1 MPAPGRTNGRQLP
14 AQADLGHCRKVTF
27 GPRAERRRVPAS
39 KKDPR
44 ERGSGGSCCLPGRR
58 ATRAAAHRWTAR
70 RPGRGAASAP
80 QRAQEGSGMS
90 TNQQTSR
97 DQRAS
102 RSWARGGQ
110 WQLAG
115 PWWAPLLTG
124 MAWLIISV
132 IVLRVNTT
140 SVATIGVLMGVII
153 LAAMA
158 NEFLIA
164 AVRQRWQWAHV
175 LLGIL
180 FLGGAIWAFVH
191 PFGAFWSL
199 ASVIGLLLILE
210 GGFVL
215 ITSIDSRVI
224 NSAWWL
230 GMFAGILMLF
240 VGFWA
245 SQQALPARAVLLII
259 WVGLLALFRGITE
272 IVLAFE
278 LKSAEPRLTPGRG
291 TA

>member
-1 MPAPGRTNGRQLP
+1 
-14 AQADLGHCRKVTF
+14 
-27 GPRAERRRVPAS
+27 
-39 KKDPR
+39 
-44 ERGSGGSCCLPGRR
+44 
-58 ATRAAAHRWTAR
+58 
-70 RPGRGAASAP
+70 
-80 QRAQEGSGMS
+80 MS
-90 TNQQTSR
+90 INQQDRR
-97 DQRAS
+97 DQRVSGPGA
-102 RSWARGGQ
+102 WADRWRVG
-110 WQLAG
+110 G
-115 PWWAPLLTG
+115 PWWVPLLTG
-124 MAWLIISV
+124 IAWLIISV

-140 SVATIGVLMGVII
+140 SVATIGVLMGVVF

-164 AVRQRWQWAHV
+164 AVRRRWGWAHA

-210 GGFVL
+210 GTFVL
-215 ITSIDSRVI
+215 ITSIESRVI

-230 GMFAGILMLF
+230 GMLAGILEVF

-245 SQQALPARAVLLII
+245 SQQGLPARAVLLII
-259 WVGLLALFRGITE
+259 WVGLLALFRGFTE

-278 LKSAEPRLTPGRG
+278 LKGAQPRLAADRG

>member
-1 MPAPGRTNGRQLP
+1 
-14 AQADLGHCRKVTF
+14 
-27 GPRAERRRVPAS
+27 
-39 KKDPR
+39 
-44 ERGSGGSCCLPGRR
+44 
-58 ATRAAAHRWTAR
+58 
-70 RPGRGAASAP
+70 
-80 QRAQEGSGMS
+80 MS
-90 TNQQTSR
+90 TNQETSR

-124 MAWLIISV
+124 IAWLIISV
-132 IVLRVNTT
+132 IVLRFRMT
-140 SVATIGVLMGVII
+140 SVATIGVLMGVVF
-153 LAAMA
+153 LAATA
-158 NEFLIA
+158 NEYLIA
-164 AVRQRWQWAHV
+164 AVRPRWGWAHI

-191 PFGAFWSL
+191 PFGAFWAL
-199 ASVIGLLLILE
+199 ASVIGLLLILQ
-210 GGFVL
+210 GSFDI
-215 ITSIDSRVI
+215 ITSIESRVI

-230 GMFAGILMLF
+230 GLVAGILEVF

-259 WVGLLALFRGITE
+259 WVGLLAMFRGFTQ

-278 LKSAEPRLTPGRG
+278 LKAVQDH
-291 TA
+291 

>member
-1 MPAPGRTNGRQLP
+1 M
-14 AQADLGHCRKVTF
+14 
-27 GPRAERRRVPAS
+27 
-39 KKDPR
+39 
-44 ERGSGGSCCLPGRR
+44 SC
-58 ATRAAAHRWTAR
+58 
-70 RPGRGAASAP
+70 S
-80 QRAQEGSGMS
+80 
-90 TNQQTSR
+90 
-97 DQRAS
+97 
-102 RSWARGGQ
+102 
-110 WQLAG
+110 
-115 PWWAPLLTG
+115 
-124 MAWLIISV
+124 
-132 IVLRVNTT
+132 
-140 SVATIGVLMGVII
+140 
-153 LAAMA
+153 
-158 NEFLIA
+158 
-164 AVRQRWQWAHV
+164 
-175 LLGIL
+175 GIL

-245 SQQALPARAVLLII
+245 SLQALPARAVLLII

-278 LKSAEPRLTPGRG
+278 LKSAQPG
-291 TA
+291 